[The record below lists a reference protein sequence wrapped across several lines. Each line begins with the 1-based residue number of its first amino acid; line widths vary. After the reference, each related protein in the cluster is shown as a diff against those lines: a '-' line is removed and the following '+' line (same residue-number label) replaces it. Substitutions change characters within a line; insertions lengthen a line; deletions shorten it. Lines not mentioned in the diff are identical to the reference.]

1 MSKEDLIKDAQ
12 EAIKNADKDAAF
24 ALVDKAIAEGMDP
37 MELLD
42 KGFSVGIR
50 ELGDIFGRGEIF
62 LPELIL
68 AADVMQKTSAYI
80 AEKDTAAAD
89 AIVKGTVVMAT
100 VEGDMHDI
108 GKGIVVS
115 LLRAQ
120 GFNVVDLGRDVTMD
134 AVIAAAEENNA
145 DLIGTSA
152 LLTTTL
158 ENQKLLETKL
168 RAQGIRDK
176 YKTMVGGAPATTRW
190 ATRIGA
196 DAYAEDAGEAVQTAL
211 RLMSEK

>member
-1 MSKEDLIKDAQ
+1 LKKVVNGVLRVLFIMACKASEVVLPGQED
-12 EAIKNADKDAAF
+12 
-24 ALVDKAIAEGMDP
+24 V
-37 MELLD
+37 
-42 KGFSVGIR
+42 
-50 ELGDIFGRGEIF
+50 F
-62 LPELIL
+62 LPELLL
-68 AADVMQKTSAYI
+68 AADGMQETSAYI

>member
-1 MSKEDLIKDAQ
+1 MSKEDLIRDAQ
-12 EAIKNADKDAAF
+12 AAIKDSDKDAAF

-42 KGFSVGIR
+42 KGFSTGIR

-134 AVIAAAEENNA
+134 AVIAAAEENHA

-168 RAQGIRDK
+168 REQGIREK

-190 ATRIGA
+190 ASRIGA

-211 RLMSEK
+211 RLMGEK